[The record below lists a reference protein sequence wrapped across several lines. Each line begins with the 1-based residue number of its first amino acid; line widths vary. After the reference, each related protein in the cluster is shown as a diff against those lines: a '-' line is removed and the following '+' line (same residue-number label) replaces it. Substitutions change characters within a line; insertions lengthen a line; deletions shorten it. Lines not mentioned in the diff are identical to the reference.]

1 MSPAPTPSI
10 RRVIVGMDFSA
21 AALAAV
27 EWTRRHFAPDAV
39 CTIAHALDVPK
50 APRFLRGALPS
61 RDEIV
66 KGARAEALER
76 LEQLRGE
83 HDWGAVQLAVEDG
96 RPEDV
101 VARAAREHEADVV
114 VVGEH
119 ARPRSIWSSLSSTAE
134 ALVRCAPVPVLL
146 ARAVPPHAPRHL
158 LIAVDD
164 SEHGMAALAWGRALA
179 GHFHARATVLH
190 VFRPV
195 YLNAAEAV
203 SGIEASRRLGEEQRA
218 QARSWIEE
226 QMQEAGFPPR
236 EFEVRLG
243 EGDPAATVVAAQRGT
258 DVDLVI
264 MGSSGAGG
272 VGRMLLGSVANGVL
286 RGASC
291 PVLVVRA
298 ED

>member
-1 MSPAPTPSI
+1 MSLTAPSI
-10 RRVIVGMDFSA
+10 RRVVVGMDFSA
-21 AALAAV
+21 AAVAAV
-27 EWTRRHFAPDAV
+27 AWTRRHFAPDAA

-50 APRFLRGALPS
+50 APRFLRGAFPT

-66 KGARAEALER
+66 NTARADALER
-76 LEQLRGE
+76 LEALRGE
-83 HDWGAVQLAVEDG
+83 HAWGSVQLVAEDG

-101 VARAAREHEADVV
+101 IARVARDHEADIV

-134 ALVRCAPVPVLL
+134 ALVRSAPVPVLL
-146 ARAVPPHAPRHL
+146 ARAVPPHPPRHL

-164 SEHGMAALAWGRALA
+164 SEHGMAALAWGRALMERLD
-179 GHFHARATVLH
+179 ARATVLH

-195 YLNAAEAV
+195 YLNVAEAV
-203 SGIEASRRLGEEQRA
+203 SGLAAARRLRDEQRA
-218 QARSWIEE
+218 QARAWIEE
-226 QMQEAGFPPR
+226 RVQEAGLPADR
-236 EFEVRLG
+236 VEVRLE
-243 EGDPAATVVAAQRGT
+243 EGDPAATVVAAQRGA
-258 DVDLVI
+258 DVDLVL

-272 VGRMLLGSVANGVL
+272 AGRMLLGSVANGVL

>member
-1 MSPAPTPSI
+1 MSAVPTPPI
-10 RRVIVGMDFSA
+10 RRVIVGMDFTA
-21 AALAAV
+21 AALAAA
-27 EWTRRHFAPDAV
+27 EWTRRHFAPDAA

-50 APRFLRGALPS
+50 APRFLRDPFPA

-66 KGARAEALER
+66 KGARTEALER
-76 LEQLRGE
+76 LDALRAE
-83 HDWGAVQLAVEDG
+83 HHWGDVAFAVEDG

-101 VARAAREHEADVV
+101 IARAARAQEADVV

-134 ALVRCAPVPVLL
+134 ALVRSAPVPVLL
-146 ARAVPPHAPRHL
+146 ARAVPAHAPRHL

-179 GHFHARATVLH
+179 AHFHARATVLH
-190 VFRPV
+190 VFGPV

-203 SGIEASRRLGEEQRA
+203 SGIEASRRLAEEQRA
-218 QARSWIEE
+218 QARGWIEARVE
-226 QMQEAGFPPR
+226 EAGFPSG
-236 EFEVRLG
+236 EVEVRLE

-258 DVDLVI
+258 DTDLVV

-272 VGRMLLGSVANGVL
+272 AGRMLLGSVANGVL